1 MKVVYVEAG
10 VVPQVREI
18 GSDLSSMQEAVG
30 GMIEAVYP
38 FRDPVA
44 LICNDEGKLLQME
57 PNRALRHPETG
68 KIYDIVF
75 GPFFICGLG
84 EEDFTSLSEDLI
96 AKYQREFRYPEL
108 FIRSR

>member
-68 KIYDIVF
+68 EIYDIVF

-96 AKYQREFRYPEL
+96 TKYQREFRYPEL
-108 FIRSR
+108 FIRS